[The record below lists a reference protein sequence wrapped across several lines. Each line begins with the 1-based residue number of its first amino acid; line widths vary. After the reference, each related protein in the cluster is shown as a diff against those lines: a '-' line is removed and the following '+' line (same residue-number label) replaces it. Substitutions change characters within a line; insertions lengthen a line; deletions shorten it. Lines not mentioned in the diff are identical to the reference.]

1 LRVSLAVAGAA
12 GASALASAAL
22 RPRSGVIEP
31 LPVSAESYF
40 SASEIERAR
49 RFRRP
54 QLALLVASLAVE
66 GGVLWA
72 LAHRSPPGRGGGRR
86 RGRRKARRPLSTA
99 ALDGARTSL
108 GAELATL
115 PLAAL
120 ARRRAIRAG
129 LTTDTWGHWAGDL
142 AKSSALGTVFAA
154 GAAAVG
160 AGLMRRF
167 GRHWWL
173 PGSALALGTS
183 AGFLTAGPLLLDP
196 LFNKFTVVPPGPLRD
211 DVLELARKAGVSVGE
226 VFEVDASRRTTAANA
241 YVTGLGPTKRVV
253 LYDTLLENF
262 DRDEI
267 RLVIAHELAHVHH
280 RDVPR
285 GLLFLAITAPVGLF
299 AVAQLTEGLASGG
312 ADRDGGPPAVAALG
326 LALGLVSAPIG
337 LLSRR
342 LSRRVEARA
351 DSFALAL
358 AGAPEACIA
367 FERRIALRNLADP
380 DPPAWMGA
388 VLATHPTTVQR
399 IGIAE
404 AYAAEQQG
412 LP

>member
-1 LRVSLAVAGAA
+1 VSFAVAGAI
-12 GASALASAAL
+12 GASALASVAL

-31 LPVSAESYF
+31 LPVRADSYF
-40 SASEIERAR
+40 SASEIDRAR

-54 QLALLVASLAVE
+54 QLALLAASLAVE

-72 LAHRSPPGRGGGRR
+72 LAR
-86 RGRRKARRPLSTA
+86 RGTPARWAAGRPLSSA
-99 ALDGARTSL
+99 ALDGVVTSL

-120 ARRRAIRAG
+120 SRRRSIRAG

-142 AKSSALGTVFAA
+142 AKSTALGTLFAA
-154 GAAAVG
+154 GAATVA

-167 GRHWWL
+167 GRDWWL
-173 PGSALALGTS
+173 PGSAIALATS
-183 AGFLTAGPLLLDP
+183 AGFLAGGPLVLDP

-211 DVLELARKAGVSVGE
+211 DVLELARKAGVGVGE

-262 DRDEI
+262 SRDEI

-280 RDVPR
+280 RDVAR

-299 AVAQLTEGLASGG
+299 AVAQLTDGLAPGG
-312 ADRDGGPPAVAALG
+312 ADRDAGPPAVAALA
-326 LALGLVSAPIG
+326 LALALVSAPIG

-342 LSRRVEARA
+342 LSRRIEARA

-358 AGAPEACIA
+358 SDAPEACIS
-367 FERRIALRNLADP
+367 FEQRIAVRNLADP
-380 DPPAWMGA
+380 DPPAWIGA
-388 VLATHPTTVQR
+388 LLATHPTTVQR

-404 AYAAEQQG
+404 AYAAQQHAG
-412 LP
+412 